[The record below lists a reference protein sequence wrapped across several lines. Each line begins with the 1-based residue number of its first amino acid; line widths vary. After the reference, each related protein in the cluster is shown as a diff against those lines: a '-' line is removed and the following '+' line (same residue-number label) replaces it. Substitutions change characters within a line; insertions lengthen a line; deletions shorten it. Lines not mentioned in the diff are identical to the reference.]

1 MKSQSSNRSFGLL
14 FFIVFIVVGLW
25 PVIKGEAANIYLILI
40 SLFFLILGLINSKI
54 LSPFNKAWIKFG
66 EILGLIIAPIIM
78 ALVYFIIL
86 TPISLIVRMLGKD
99 LLGLKFL
106 KKQDTYWT
114 RRKKKIRYN
123 EKTVLNDRFFERI
136 LGIFKRKKKIL
147 AITNYNCPSFI
158 WSVNC
163 FEPRISSGSIHIYN
177 FLSDIYF
184 RHISILSR

>member
-25 PVIKGEAANIYLILI
+25 PITKGETANIYLIII
-40 SLFFLILGLINSKI
+40 SLFFLIFGLINSKI
-54 LSPFNKAWIKFG
+54 LSPFNKAWVKFG

-86 TPISLIVRMLGKD
+86 TPISLILRMLGKD

-114 RRKKKIRYN
+114 
-123 EKTVLNDRFFERI
+123 
-136 LGIFKRKKKIL
+136 KRKKKL
-147 AITNYNCPSFI
+147 GTMKKQF
-158 WSVNC
+158 
-163 FEPRISSGSIHIYN
+163 
-177 FLSDIYF
+177 
-184 RHISILSR
+184 

>member
-1 MKSQSSNRSFGLL
+1 MKLQSSNRSFGLL

-25 PVIKGEAANIYLILI
+25 PVIKGETANIYLILI
-40 SLFFLILGLINSKI
+40 SLFFLIFGLINSKI

-114 RRKKKIRYN
+114 RRKKK
-123 EKTVLNDRFFERI
+123 
-136 LGIFKRKKKIL
+136 LGTMKKQ
-147 AITNYNCPSFI
+147 F
-158 WSVNC
+158 
-163 FEPRISSGSIHIYN
+163 
-177 FLSDIYF
+177 
-184 RHISILSR
+184 

>member
-14 FFIVFIVVGLW
+14 FFIVFIAVGLW
-25 PVIKGEAANIYLILI
+25 PIIKGEEANIYLILI
-40 SLFFLILGLINSKI
+40 SLFFLIFGLINSKI

-106 KKQDTYWT
+106 KKQDTYWIK
-114 RRKKKIRYN
+114 RVKK
-123 EKTVLNDRFFERI
+123 
-136 LGIFKRKKKIL
+136 LGTMKKQ
-147 AITNYNCPSFI
+147 F
-158 WSVNC
+158 
-163 FEPRISSGSIHIYN
+163 
-177 FLSDIYF
+177 
-184 RHISILSR
+184 